1 MYKQISSLLLT
12 ASMIFSVN
20 ATNNSFSGLTPSIE
34 ASADKWIAEF
44 VSKLDISKQLM
55 YLNLFIQPSSS
66 SVEAAMKC
74 IQQIQADSS
83 LAKVS
88 EQLEQNMQK
97 LIELYITH
105 MQKKFES
112 LKRTSPQAVQ
122 GFLQKLEKKIYEL
135 IAHFYGIY
143 YTRLYKHIEKQDS
156 SVLCYMFDEQGIIA
170 PEKRVRTLPKP
181 TA

>member
-1 MYKQISSLLLT
+1 MNKQISSLLLA

-20 ATNNSFSGLTPSIE
+20 AANNTFSGLTPSIE
-34 ASADKWIAEF
+34 ASAVKWIAEF
-44 VSKLDISKQLM
+44 VSKLDISQQLM
-55 YLNLFIQPSSS
+55 YLNLFIQPASS

-74 IQQIQADSS
+74 IQQIQADPS

-97 LIELYITH
+97 
-105 MQKKFES
+105 KFEG
-112 LKRTSPQAVQ
+112 LKKTSPKAVQ

-143 YTRLYKHIEKQDS
+143 YTELYKHIEKQDA
-156 SVLCYMFDEQGIIA
+156 SVLCYMFDEQGLIA

-181 TA
+181 TL